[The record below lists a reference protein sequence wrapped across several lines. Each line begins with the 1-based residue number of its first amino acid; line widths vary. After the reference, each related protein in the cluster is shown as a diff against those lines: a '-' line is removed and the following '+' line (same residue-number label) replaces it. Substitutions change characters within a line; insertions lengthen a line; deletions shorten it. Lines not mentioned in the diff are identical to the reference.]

1 MLKVN
6 CDEKG
11 IAKVIEKI
19 NQGGIIIF
27 PTDTVYGIGC
37 NPFNEKA
44 VKKIYEIKSRDVSKP
59 FPVLVYS
66 KEIAERIALFDEF
79 TKRIVEKFWPG
90 PLTLILKL
98 IDNDL
103 KKSLNLNEKIAIRV
117 PNNKCT
123 LEVLKKCNF
132 LVGTSANISN
142 ESAFTNPEKCS
153 KNIQNYDI
161 FLDGGEIKDGVESTI
176 IEIEKK
182 QVKIIREGYLTKDE
196 ILKI

>member
-6 CDEKG
+6 CDKKG
-11 IAKVIEKI
+11 ITKVIKKI

-117 PNNKCT
+117 PNNKCI

-161 FLDGGEIKDGVESTI
+161 FLDGGEIKDGIESTI
-176 IEIEKK
+176 IEIEKEL
-182 QVKIIREGYLTKDE
+182 VRIIREGYLTKDE

>member
-6 CDEKG
+6 CDKKG
-11 IAKVIEKI
+11 ITKVIKKI

-117 PNNKCT
+117 PNNKCI

-161 FLDGGEIKDGVESTI
+161 FLDGGEIKDGIESTI
-176 IEIEKK
+176 IEIEKE
-182 QVKIIREGYLTKDE
+182 QVRIIREGYLTKDE